1 MSRTRANTVPANY
14 SERRIISL
22 ENFMLS
28 TNLRGKAAL
37 AAFNRAERD
46 ANAVPAKPLV
56 PADPQGLKLA
66 AFMARLTNDIR
77 DCRRVRGACL
87 ECGIKHC
94 VGVHR
99 KY

>member
-37 AAFNRAERD
+37 AAFNRAD
-46 ANAVPAKPLV
+46 LLI
-56 PADPQGLKLA
+56 LK
-66 AFMARLTNDIR
+66 
-77 DCRRVRGACL
+77 G
-87 ECGIKHC
+87 
-94 VGVHR
+94 
-99 KY
+99 